1 MPSQERT
8 ARALARGTPPGEKPL
23 DSSRETYTSEGLGV
37 AFDRLRPWVLA
48 LAVALP
54 IALAY
59 LAIAPVSAD
68 LAAASYRSYLFAH
81 FGLTLWDNGWYGG
94 HHLLAYSLL
103 SPALGAPFGPRLP
116 QAISTVLASVL
127 FASLIAGR
135 FPPRAVR
142 VGSVWFALG
151 VNVELLSGRVPFDIG
166 LAIGL
171 GALLAARH
179 RLKATALC
187 LAVLSSLASPVAGA
201 FLALVCLVWALGG
214 DTHRERLHI
223 RRLYASSVSRFIE
236 SHEREAVPVGRL
248 FRVSLGISA
257 LVVIAASTLLFPEG
271 GSEPFVASSFWPAEA
286 VTLLLCALLPAERRV
301 FRVGALVYGAALL
314 AAFLLPTAV
323 GGNAVRLGALLAGPL
338 AACALLGPKSR
349 VLLLLAPFLLYW
361 QLVAPVRDVLSAS
374 SDPAVHASYY
384 APLLTQLHGLGA
396 LGAANPARIEVVPTR
411 DHWEARWLAPHIALA
426 RGWERQLDSA
436 DNGLFYDSRT
446 LSAARYESWLENQSI
461 SYVALPAAP
470 LDSSG
475 EAEAK
480 LIGTVHPGYLREIW
494 HSENWRLFAVLGAQ
508 PLARDG
514 ATLRRM
520 SSDGFALTVPHP
532 GSFDV
537 RIHFSRYWAL
547 ESPGGCVS
555 EGPGDW
561 TVLRAKRAGYFRVG
575 IDFTLGRVFSD
586 RPRCR

>member
-8 ARALARGTPPGEKPL
+8 APPLAQGTPPSERAS
-23 DSSRETYTSEGLGV
+23 DSSRETSTPEGPGA

-48 LAVALP
+48 LSVAVP

-59 LAIAPVSAD
+59 LALAPVSAD

-103 SPALGAPFGPRLP
+103 SPALGAPLGPRLP

-127 FASLIAGR
+127 FASLIADR

-151 VNVELLSGRVPFDIG
+151 VSIELLSGRVPFDIG

-179 RLKATALC
+179 RLRGTALC

-201 FLALVCLVWALGG
+201 FLALACLVWALGG
-214 DTHRERLHI
+214 DTRRERLHI
-223 RRLYASSVSRFIE
+223 RRLYASSASRFIE

-248 FRVSLGISA
+248 FRVSLGASA

-286 VTLLLCALLPAERRV
+286 LTLLLCVLLPAERRV
-301 FRVGALVYGAALL
+301 LRVGALLYGAALL

-338 AACALLGPKSR
+338 AACALLGTGNR
-349 VLLLLAPFLLYW
+349 VLLVLAPFLLYW
-361 QLVAPVRDVLSAS
+361 QLVAPVRDVVSAS
-374 SDPAVHASYY
+374 SDPAVRASYY
-384 APLLTQLHGLGA
+384 APLLEQLHSLGA
-396 LGAANPARIEVVPTR
+396 LGSTAPTRIEVVPTR

-426 RGWERQLDSA
+426 RGWERQLDRA
-436 DNGLFYDSRT
+436 DNGLFYGSRT
-446 LSAARYESWLENQSI
+446 LTPSRYETWLESQSI
-461 SYVALPAAP
+461 SYVALPDAP

-475 EAEAK
+475 KAEAK
-480 LIGTVHPGYLREIW
+480 LLATAHLGYLREIW
-494 HSENWRLFAVLGAQ
+494 HSRHWRLFAVLAAQ
-508 PLARDG
+508 PLARGG
-514 ATLRRM
+514 ATLRHM

-532 GSFDV
+532 GAFEV
-537 RIHFSRYWAL
+537 HIHFTRYWAL

-555 EGPGDW
+555 EGRGDW
-561 TVLRAKRAGYFRVG
+561 TLLRAKRAGYFRIG
-575 IDFTLGRVFSD
+575 IDFALDRVFSD
-586 RPRCR
+586 GPRCR